1 MPPRKKF
8 KLTTPRRQSQRK
20 KSSTVAKSTQI
31 KVADSQKGTK
41 RPAHLS
47 ESSSEVDTWFPVVD
61 TLGAYSGT
69 EVEIIKADGV
79 DKAKKVDE
87 IDEDDE
93 VDEIE
98 STSES
103 EELELSTQVEKSGAR
118 LGDSEEQS
126 DESTFEIVKPNPPSL
141 SDPEVEDFFEDA
153 VRATVNNTPTKS
165 SKIKSKTNRVS
176 KPMKNTESGK
186 VRKRN
191 IRKTTPEIGGKPSTR
206 VQANSTYALTALQID
221 TSDLVV
227 PTILKARI
235 QLPRGTRQ
243 LDFSRHSSF
252 HTFKHEVADK
262 FGLPT
267 KDLELTYSTRE
278 MKRNDRRFLLTNTE
292 FADMVE
298 EVVRYFKQQ
307 IEAIRSERLKDAAAV
322 HNARGRGRVHIPK
335 APREIPDPELTIY
348 NLSPTE
354 DTGRGSKIKEK
365 DSTGKEPKLPSLSAR
380 VENARDRIENNPCKE
395 CGVPCCIVYGPDAK
409 PKHVRLLPQHIDL
422 WADQFAR
429 GLCTL
434 STPPPSLK
442 LRLLD
447 AASVKKHGRAES
459 EEPMPLV
466 KRPKPTSPPSNVD
479 QGHTGPSYPIY
490 PPPVPYPSMGVP
502 LPYSN
507 HPSPYFVPSGPYPTF
522 LPTMPY
528 AGAMGPFPPYQPVP
542 PGYPPSFPSSFPS
555 GPDYTHRQRQRGAPG
570 SPWLSDW
577 LPSLDYGER
586 GRFED
591 QFGLLVSGFAAIYIV
606 CLSHLRDY
614 SAEDL
619 TRISF
624 FLPNG
629 SPHHL
634 GLGAARRLVTYAR
647 EDQPLID
654 PVHEETG
661 SSQPKA
667 GSSTQK

>member
-20 KSSTVAKSTQI
+20 KASTVAKSTQI

-176 KPMKNTESGK
+176 KPMKNTKSGK

-191 IRKTTPEIGGKPSTR
+191 IRKTTPEIG
-206 VQANSTYALTALQID
+206 ALQID

-354 DTGRGSKIKEK
+354 DTGRGNK
-365 DSTGKEPKLPSLSAR
+365 GKRFHWQRTKAAKFVSA
-380 VENARDRIENNPCKE
+380 C
-395 CGVPCCIVYGPDAK
+395 
-409 PKHVRLLPQHIDL
+409 
-422 WADQFAR
+422 
-429 GLCTL
+429 
-434 STPPPSLK
+434 
-442 LRLLD
+442 
-447 AASVKKHGRAES
+447 
-459 EEPMPLV
+459 
-466 KRPKPTSPPSNVD
+466 
-479 QGHTGPSYPIY
+479 
-490 PPPVPYPSMGVP
+490 
-502 LPYSN
+502 
-507 HPSPYFVPSGPYPTF
+507 
-522 LPTMPY
+522 
-528 AGAMGPFPPYQPVP
+528 
-542 PGYPPSFPSSFPS
+542 
-555 GPDYTHRQRQRGAPG
+555 
-570 SPWLSDW
+570 
-577 LPSLDYGER
+577 
-586 GRFED
+586 
-591 QFGLLVSGFAAIYIV
+591 
-606 CLSHLRDY
+606 
-614 SAEDL
+614 
-619 TRISF
+619 
-624 FLPNG
+624 
-629 SPHHL
+629 
-634 GLGAARRLVTYAR
+634 
-647 EDQPLID
+647 
-654 PVHEETG
+654 
-661 SSQPKA
+661 
-667 GSSTQK
+667 